1 MPKRR
6 GLRLAASY
14 KLKKRHRGILL
25 PSDLDFKVMFSACSN
40 FSRAFSSS
48 VLVFLHSITLLV
60 SNHRSNRYRMYHL
73 VCIIAEPR
81 VLNHTFMRPVSI
93 GALTMSLDGLLYKN
107 LFLRCNSQGIPSN
120 SQFST
125 WAQELRSSCN
135 NQLPLG
141 LLPPQ
146 SCG

>member
-1 MPKRR
+1 MQKRR

-14 KLKKRHRGILL
+14 KLKKRYRGILL
-25 PSDLDFKVMFSACSN
+25 PSDLDFKAMFSVCFN

-73 VCIIAEPR
+73 VCIIAKKI
-81 VLNHTFMRPVSI
+81 HTFMRPVSI
-93 GALTMSLDGLLYKN
+93 EALTMSLDGLLYNN
-107 LFLRCNSQGIPSN
+107 LFPRCDSQGILSN
-120 SQFST
+120 SRFST

-141 LLPPQ
+141 FLPPQ